1 MYYQTPYWYWTNA
14 IDDKW
19 INQIKKLAKK
29 KKLRKARVG
38 EKLEVNANIRRSNI
52 TFLPEDNTLLSMFNN
67 IVDLPCPGLPPII
80 VISPLVNPPANL
92 SKLG

>member
-29 KKLRKARVG
+29 KKLRKFG
-38 EKLEVNANIRRSNI
+38 KKANIKL
-52 TFLPEDNTLLSMFNN
+52 TFYE
-67 IVDLPCPGLPPII
+67 VE
-80 VISPLVNPPANL
+80 
-92 SKLG
+92 